1 MICVIDFTAVF
12 DNVNVEM
19 QSSKSCMKCLDLD
32 AELLNKQNAYNDLSK
47 SYSQLEKHCI
57 SLELTMQLNQGIF
70 QKNSLSNNQNA
81 IEIPEYFKN
90 NDLKALL
97 QAKDITICKLKEHIK
112 SMRDNDK
119 EEKVKHE
126 MDDIETINNELE
138 HIAQLNSKSLENADL
153 KAQFQ
158 EKVFGTTA
166 LQSELKRLK
175 GKHVLDNVTTM
186 TNATTIAP
194 GMFKLDIEPLSH
206 RLKNNRDTH
215 DDYLKNTIE
224 NTNTI
229 CVPDCSLDH
238 GTLDA
243 QQIQEPLSAHETS
256 SKDEAPDAIIKC
268 IKYIQVRLNATV
280 CDIRTDNGTEFVNQ
294 TLQEFYE
301 NVSITHQTSF
311 ACTPNRTALSSG
323 PELQSMTPAT
333 SSSALVSNPVP
344 QQPFNPLT
352 RNDWGLL
359 FQPMFDEY
367 FNPPSS
373 SVSLVPVATAPRA
386 VDLVDSPSSTTIDQD
401 APSSSTSSTNQEQQ
415 SSIISQVIME
425 YLVNISKRRAFWS
438 LNGDILKITIL
449 STNTPYLSRKIRRIR
464 ACTHQRP
471 LRKHDQYAVSRED
484 QYAVL
489 EIMDDSNITMEEYI
503 RLEEEKAQN
512 CGKVFNWETTKYGKI
527 WYDEDVHDLISVE
540 TKFPAIAFN
549 DQISS
554 EKTPFYEPTVS
565 SLNDEIDFKI
575 SFDDSDDEDYTEND
589 NEKVNMPSF
598 PSPEPT
604 VSYFDDLD
612 FFKDFENEF
621 PAIVYSDAPMSK
633 SDLLTEPILSPQ
645 HIDEFDLKDEI
656 SLFECDEEEQ
666 NILNIND
673 LFPFNVIYPNDSKL
687 DKDNDDDK
695 VDIEHFE
702 RLICQTVT

>member
-175 GKHVLDNVTTM
+175 GKYVLDNVTTM

-224 NTNTI
+224 NINTI
-229 CVPDCSLDH
+229 CGLVERTRKQNPSKPFLDFACKFTKH
-238 GTLDA
+238 VHELLVYVSQTCPSFKKPSEKLVVVTPMNKVNKVRFS
-243 QQIQEPLSAHETS
+243 EPLTS
-256 SKDEAPDAIIKC
+256 SSNIKQVESSITSDSNTPMLSSTGLKCFTSTCKSQPTCNKRNDRISQTPSSNMKNKVKVLRETQKPKNKVYSRIPKQVKSVGSSKKAKSVESKTANNSEPTHLWGSNATDVPSSSLVNDRLSRLFFGLGHNLFFVGQFCDANLEVAFRKNTCFVRNLEGVDLLSGSRDTNWYTISLNDMLKTSSIYLLSKASKTKSWLWHRRLSHLNFDTLNKLSKDSLARGILKLKFKKDHLCSACALGKSKKSSHQPKAKDTNQEKLYLLHIDLCGPLHVASINGKRYILVIVDDYSKFTWVKFLRTKDEAPEAIIKC
-268 IKYIQVRLNATV
+268 IKNIQVRLNASV
-280 CDIRTDNGTEFVNQ
+280 R
-294 TLQEFYE
+294 
-301 NVSITHQTSF
+301 NV
-311 ACTPNRTALSSG
+311 
-323 PELQSMTPAT
+323 
-333 SSSALVSNPVP
+333 
-344 QQPFNPLT
+344 
-352 RNDWGLL
+352 
-359 FQPMFDEY
+359 
-367 FNPPSS
+367 
-373 SVSLVPVATAPRA
+373 
-386 VDLVDSPSSTTIDQD
+386 
-401 APSSSTSSTNQEQQ
+401 
-415 SSIISQVIME
+415 
-425 YLVNISKRRAFWS
+425 
-438 LNGDILKITIL
+438 
-449 STNTPYLSRKIRRIR
+449 
-464 ACTHQRP
+464 
-471 LRKHDQYAVSRED
+471 
-484 QYAVL
+484 
-489 EIMDDSNITMEEYI
+489 
-503 RLEEEKAQN
+503 
-512 CGKVFNWETTKYGKI
+512 
-527 WYDEDVHDLISVE
+527 
-540 TKFPAIAFN
+540 
-549 DQISS
+549 
-554 EKTPFYEPTVS
+554 
-565 SLNDEIDFKI
+565 
-575 SFDDSDDEDYTEND
+575 
-589 NEKVNMPSF
+589 
-598 PSPEPT
+598 
-604 VSYFDDLD
+604 
-612 FFKDFENEF
+612 
-621 PAIVYSDAPMSK
+621 
-633 SDLLTEPILSPQ
+633 
-645 HIDEFDLKDEI
+645 
-656 SLFECDEEEQ
+656 
-666 NILNIND
+666 
-673 LFPFNVIYPNDSKL
+673 
-687 DKDNDDDK
+687 
-695 VDIEHFE
+695 
-702 RLICQTVT
+702 